1 MSRHRFSLPGS
12 PSPESY
18 SLRVTSALGKDG
30 NPERVL
36 LSPHEMPRAAPIP
49 RSSPVM
55 SVVVNQNRRASLIV
69 AALVVAGM
77 PLVLAACGAFTSIGI
92 GRSAQEICA
101 IRLPGSFVQDSHRE
115 VVPVVVVC
123 VVAEFDVAYAVYAVE
138 LWSSIA
144 LAIGAGLLVIAV
156 AMASR
161 IRRRNR
167 ILLHTFSN

>member
-1 MSRHRFSLPGS
+1 
-12 PSPESY
+12 
-18 SLRVTSALGKDG
+18 
-30 NPERVL
+30 
-36 LSPHEMPRAAPIP
+36 
-49 RSSPVM
+49 M

-77 PLVLAACGAFTSIGI
+77 LLVLAACGAFTSIGI

-123 VVAEFDVAYAVYAVE
+123 VVAEFAVAYAVYAVE

-144 LAIGAGLLVIAV
+144 LAIGLIVGNLVVWRPLTVHLALHAKRI
-156 AMASR
+156 SR
-161 IRRRNR
+161 GGA
-167 ILLHTFSN
+167 L